1 MVAFD
6 TFSVRNGEGIM
17 VRRIATVLLLAAIA
31 GFAACFGGG
40 PADIPVPPVP
50 EVTATG
56 PLSME
61 ETDIAGVLD
70 GSDLVLSLVLR
81 REGEGHIAGRVV
93 ALVQPVDGTSQ
104 VQGVASF
111 QFDSGAE
118 TVTVRLPAP
127 TGLDVPATQ
136 AAHILRYRVE
146 SNVGTLT
153 GLRSLFVVLPKGQ
166 VVLLGPKAYTQG
178 ESTRVK
184 LFARNPVSSLP
195 LANQNVSLKA
205 VLTVDDNGTP
215 RLVERTINV
224 TTDGFGAA
232 QADLVFDEAGS
243 LDLSALT
250 TAEGGTQ
257 VQALATA
264 EVVRL
269 RRVLVTT
276 DKPLYQP
283 GQEMHVR
290 VLSLRKPRLHPDA
303 GAEVL
308 IEVLDGK
315 GNKVFKQRSQASDF
329 GIASAKMQIA
339 SQINVGTWKIKA
351 TVGDTTTE
359 KAVTVDRYVLPKFNA
374 ALALDRGWYLVG
386 STIKGTVN
394 ARYFFGK
401 PVSGG
406 TVKIV
411 FSAFDV
417 DFSDFATVS
426 GATDAEGLY
435 AFSVQLPAYLVGQ
448 PLEQGKALVKASL
461 EVTDTAGQM
470 IRKDTAIV
478 VAQSALSVLLIP
490 EGGTPVA
497 GVENVIYVF
506 VNDPAG
512 APVAADVSVAI
523 GSDAPVAA
531 NTDASG
537 VGQFAWTPDKAGA
550 TLAVTA
556 HTADG
561 QSVST
566 PFMLVPGQSGEAVLV
581 RTDKAIYQVGETA
594 AVTIL
599 APDAKD
605 RVYVDFIRSGRVVRQ
620 ESLDLLAAKAAV
632 EVDLDGEMA
641 GDLVIAAYYLSNQG
655 RIVRN
660 EHVVFVQGADALTV
674 TVTPDKAKYAPAD
687 GAKVGIKVTRGTTGQ
702 GVVAALGVQVVD
714 EAVYALSDN
723 QPGLL
728 RTYFE
733 IEDAIRQPQYEIH
746 GAAFDLTGIVTN
758 DTQDPTAVARREK
771 EARAA
776 FAALGST
783 GSAEAAS
790 SWDKDLAG
798 AATVLKPF
806 YDTDRTRVLTML
818 QGLTAAGSLNWDTMV
833 PFLLGQRLFYDFF
846 GNLYRFTSSDNYTV
860 AMRSSGPDERL
871 DTADDWSAT
880 FQVWEAMDR
889 GGMEDDWTN
898 GGGPNPGGF
907 ADASASADTGAPPA
921 GDSGSGGGDKPRVR
935 NWFPE
940 TLYVN
945 PAVIT
950 DGNGEATLQFPMA
963 DSITEWRL
971 SALANSADGRLGSV
985 TKGMTVFQPFFVDV
999 SLPRVLRRGDEVA
1012 FPVAVYNYLD
1022 TDQQVHLTISAGAWA
1037 DLTTGADI
1045 TVDVP
1050 AGAVKGINV
1059 GLRAKVVGWH
1069 GVTITGL
1076 GGDVSD
1082 AVMRTVEVL
1091 PDGVEVRD
1099 QASGRLTVPVTQT
1112 INYPETAIPGTPNL
1126 LVKVFPGVMSQVV
1139 EGLDSILQMPS
1150 GCFEQTTATLWPD
1163 ALVLQYQAVSGK
1175 ITPEIELKA
1184 REFTNLGYQRL
1195 LTYECTGGGFTWF
1208 GDPDPA
1214 NLILS
1219 GMGIMEF
1226 SDIGSVMDIDEA
1238 IVPRTA
1244 DFLRT
1249 KQALDGSWHEARGS
1263 EFATVQYDD
1272 LMTTCF
1278 IGWAL
1283 GGAKEGAGNATSY
1296 IRKHL
1301 AATSTTYALAL
1312 CANALAFLD
1321 PNGSATTAAFDDLA
1335 GRAVSEGGTV
1345 HWKADVAQSDCYY
1358 QGGGSDVEVTALAV
1372 LALLKAGRSPDL
1384 VSQAL
1389 GFLSTKKDTFGN
1401 WGTTHATILTL
1412 KAFVASLTSLAQ
1424 DAAGT
1429 VTVTLNGTPESP
1441 LVVTSDNAD
1450 VFFQFDLS
1458 GSVDPVGPNVV
1469 DVAFEGTGTLMYQV
1483 VWSHF
1488 EPGSAVNPEDGPL
1501 QISVSYDKTTMAV
1514 NDIVNVT
1521 ATVTNVSTVVA
1532 PMVLVDLGLPPGFD
1546 LQAELLEKAVAD
1558 RLISKFETTDRQIMV
1573 YVDAIQPGETL
1584 TLNYAL
1590 VAAHPLKVKCPDSKA
1605 SLYYDPTSASTT
1617 TCAPLEAN

>member
-1 MVAFD
+1 MVH
-6 TFSVRNGEGIM
+6 
-17 VRRIATVLLLAAIA
+17 RIATVLLLAAFT
-31 GFAACFGGG
+31 GLAACFGGG
-40 PADIPVPPVP
+40 TPSIPVTPVP

-56 PLSME
+56 PLSLD

-70 GSDLVLSLVLR
+70 GTDLVLSLVLH

-93 ALVQPVDGTSQ
+93 ALVEPLDGTSQ

-127 TGLDVPATQ
+127 SGLANPDVQ
-136 AAHILRYRVE
+136 AAHLLRYRVE
-146 SNVGTLT
+146 SNVGTLV
-153 GLRSLFVVLPKGQ
+153 GLRSLFVMMPKGQ
-166 VVLLGPKAYTQG
+166 VVLLGPKTYTQG

-184 LFARNPVSSLP
+184 MFARNPISSVP
-195 LANQNVSLKA
+195 LAGQAVALKA

-215 RLVERTINV
+215 VVTERTINV
-224 TTDGFGAA
+224 TTDEFGAA
-232 QADLVFDEAGS
+232 QADLTFDDAGK

-250 TAEGGTQ
+250 VAAGGTQ
-257 VQALATA
+257 IQALATCD
-264 EVVRL
+264 VVRQ

-283 GQEMHVR
+283 GQEMDVR

-303 GAEVL
+303 GASVL

-315 GNKVFKQRSQASDF
+315 GNKVFKQRSVASDF

-339 SQINVGTWKIKA
+339 SLINVGTWKIRA

-359 KAVTVDRYVLPKFNA
+359 KAVTVDRYTLPKFNA

-386 STIKGTVN
+386 GTIKGTVN

-401 PVSGG
+401 AVSGG
-406 TVKIV
+406 DVKIV

-417 DFSDFATVS
+417 DFSDFATVT
-426 GATDAEGLY
+426 GTTDAEGLY
-435 AFSVQLPAYLVGQ
+435 AFTVQLPSYLVGQ

-461 EVTDTAGQM
+461 EVTDTAGQTVS
-470 IRKDTAIV
+470 KDAAIV

-497 GVENVIYVF
+497 GVENIVYVF

-512 APVAADVSVAI
+512 APVAADVSVTVAS
-523 GSDAPVAA
+523 GTPVSAA
-531 NTDASG
+531 TDASG
-537 VGQFAWTPDKAGA
+537 VGQFTWTPDKAGA
-550 TLAVTA
+550 VIDVTA
-556 HTADG
+556 QTSDG
-561 QSVST
+561 QSVASQFT
-566 PFMLVPGQSGEAVLV
+566 LVPGQSGEAVLV
-581 RTDKAIYQVGETA
+581 RSDKAIYQVGDTA
-594 AVTIL
+594 AVTVL
-599 APDAKD
+599 VPYAKD
-605 RVYVDFIRSGRVVRQ
+605 RVYLDFIRSGRVVR
-620 ESLDLLAAKAAV
+620 EETLPLAAGRGYV
-632 EVDLDGEMA
+632 EVDLDNEMA

-655 RIVRN
+655 RIVRA

-687 GAKVGIKVTRGTTGQ
+687 GAKVAFKVTRGTTGE
-702 GVVAALGVQVVD
+702 GVVAAIGVQVVD

-728 RTYFE
+728 RTYFQ
-733 IEDAIRQPQYEIH
+733 IEDAIRQPKYEIH
-746 GAAFDLTGIVTN
+746 GASFDLTGIVT
-758 DTQDPTAVARREK
+758 DDSTDPTAQAKRQK
-771 EARAA
+771 EATAA

-783 GSAEAAS
+783 GSAQAAS

-798 AATVLKPF
+798 AAAVLKP
-806 YDTDRTRVLTML
+806 YYEKDQARVMTTL
-818 QGLTAAGSLNWDTMV
+818 QGLSNSGSLNWDTMV
-833 PFLLGQRLFYDFF
+833 PFLRDQRLFYDFF
-846 GNLYRFTSSDNYTV
+846 GNLYRFTSADNYTV
-860 AMRSSGPDERL
+860 VMHSLGPDEI
-871 DTADDWSAT
+871 DGTADDWSMS
-880 FQVWEAMDR
+880 FQMWEAMYKN
-889 GGMEDDWTN
+889 GEGDWN
-898 GGGPNPGGF
+898 GPGGGGPTAG
-907 ADASASADTGAPPA
+907 ASDAASATDTGAVPTVPS
-921 GDSGSGGGDKPRVR
+921 DSGGTAPRVR
-935 NWFPE
+935 TWFPE

-950 DGNGEATLQFPMA
+950 DGNGEATVQFPMA

-971 SALANSADGRLGSV
+971 SALANSADGRLGST

-999 SLPRVLRRGDEVA
+999 SMPRVLRRGDEVA

-1022 TDQQVHLTISAGAWA
+1022 TAQQVHLTIEAGAWA
-1037 DLTTGADI
+1037 DLTTGADV

-1050 AGAVKGINV
+1050 AGAVTGINV
-1059 GLRAKVVGWH
+1059 GLKAKVVGWH
-1069 GVTITGL
+1069 GVTVTGL

-1091 PDGVEVRD
+1091 PDGFEVRD
-1099 QASGRLTVPVTQT
+1099 QASGRLTAPFTQT
-1112 INYPETAIPGTPNL
+1112 VTYPETSIPGTPNL

-1150 GCFEQTTATLWPD
+1150 GCFEQTTSTLWPD
-1163 ALVLQYQAVSGK
+1163 ALVLQYQAASNK
-1175 ITPEIELKA
+1175 ITPDIELKA
-1184 REFTNLGYQRL
+1184 RDFTSLGYQRL
-1195 LTYECTGGGFTWF
+1195 LTFECTGGGFTWF
-1208 GDPDPA
+1208 GDPEPA

-1219 GMGIMEF
+1219 AMGVMEF
-1226 SDIGSVMDIDEA
+1226 ADIGSVMDIDEA

-1244 DFLRT
+1244 AFIAT
-1249 KQALDGSWHEARGS
+1249 KQAADGSWHEARGS

-1283 GGAKEGAGNATSY
+1283 GGAKADAGNAVSY
-1296 IRKHL
+1296 IRGHL
-1301 AATSTTYALAL
+1301 SATTSTYALTL
-1312 CANALAFLD
+1312 CANALAVLD
-1321 PNGSATTAAFDDLA
+1321 PNSSATAGAFDDLA
-1335 GRAVSEGGTV
+1335 GRAVSEAGTV
-1345 HWKADVAQSDCYY
+1345 HWKADVSQSEYNY
-1358 QGGGSDVEVTALAV
+1358 SGGDGSDVEATALAV
-1372 LALLKAGRSPDL
+1372 LAMLKAGRNPDL

-1389 GFLSTKKDTFGN
+1389 GYLSSKKDTFGN

-1429 VTVTLNGTPESP
+1429 VTVTLNGAPEQS
-1441 LVVTSDNAD
+1441 LVVTTDNAD

-1458 GSVDPVGPNVV
+1458 GHVDPMGPNVV
-1469 DVAFEGTGTLMYQV
+1469 DVRFDGTGTLMYQV

-1488 EPGSAVNPEDGPL
+1488 EPGSAANPADGPL
-1501 QISVSYDKTTMAV
+1501 QIEMSYDKTTMAV

-1521 ATVTNVSTVVA
+1521 ARVTNVSAVVA

-1546 LQAELLEKAVAD
+1546 LQADLLQKAVTD
-1558 RLISKFETTDRQIMV
+1558 RLISKFETTDRQILV
-1573 YVDAIQPGETL
+1573 YVDAIQPGEAL

-1590 VAAHPLKVKCPDSKA
+1590 QARHPLKVKCPDSKA
-1605 SLYYDPTSASTT
+1605 SLYYDPTSVSTT
-1617 TCAPLEAN
+1617 TCAPLEAD